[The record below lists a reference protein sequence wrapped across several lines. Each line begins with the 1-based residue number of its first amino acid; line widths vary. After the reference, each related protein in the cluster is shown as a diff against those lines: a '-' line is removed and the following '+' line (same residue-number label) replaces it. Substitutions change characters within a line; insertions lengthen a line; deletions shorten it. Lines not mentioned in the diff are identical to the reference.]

1 MTPESGVLPT
11 TLQRT
16 EVSQR
21 AGLVTAGGF
30 EAAHQAGTPT
40 GRPLPV
46 QVCSAGPRLSRADG
60 SAVPTARG

>member
-1 MTPESGVLPT
+1 MTPESDVLPT

-21 AGLVTAGGF
+21 DGLARSGGF
-30 EAAHQAGTPT
+30 EAAQQAGAPT